1 MSVMNK
7 IRVASFF
14 SGAGGLALV
23 LKAKVLI
30 LFMRPGNIA
39 IPLLNVLIN
48 RGGGRESL
56 MLEI

>member
-1 MSVMNK
+1 MSVMDK

-39 IPLLNVLIN
+39 IPLLNILIN
-48 RGGGRESL
+48 
-56 MLEI
+56 